1 MTSLYRI
8 KSVYNKTGYTCY
20 GVAAYKH
27 CLEEFINNDKN
38 DDILTMT
45 LEEISSPTEKDILD
59 ASNFAKMYNSA
70 IEHILKEPDNMLK
83 KITKLNVK
91 EHRTLLDLTKN
102 LNTCYLNK

>member
-8 KSVYNKTGYTCY
+8 KSVYNKTGHTCY
-20 GVAAYKH
+20 GVAAHKH
-27 CLEEFINNDKN
+27 YLEEFINNDKY

-45 LEEISSPTEKDILD
+45 LEEISSPTEQDILD
-59 ASNFAKMYNSA
+59 ASNFAKMYNNA
-70 IEHILKEPDNMLK
+70 IEHILEERDNMLK
-83 KITKLNVK
+83 KITKLDVK